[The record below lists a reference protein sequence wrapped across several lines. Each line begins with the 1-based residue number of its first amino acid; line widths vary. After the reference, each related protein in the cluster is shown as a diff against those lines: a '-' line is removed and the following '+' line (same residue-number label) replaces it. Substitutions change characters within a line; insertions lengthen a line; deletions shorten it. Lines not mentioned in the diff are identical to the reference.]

1 MIHDYFGVDW
11 QLVWEVVEKELHSLS
26 EKVQSIIISELG

>member
-11 QLVWEVVEKELHSLS
+11 DLVWQVVEKELPILAASVCAMLVD
-26 EKVQSIIISELG
+26 EK